1 MSVFSRGTDRPE
13 VHAGVE
19 DVDLTGTT
27 ALVTGG
33 TDGIGREAAAA
44 LARLGATVLVTGR
57 DGAKGEAVEAE
68 LAASGDGEARFY
80 AADFADLDAVGDL
93 ADSVAAEHD
102 ALDLLVNN
110 AGAIFREASLTPDG
124 VERTMAVNYLA
135 HFVLTRGCYDL
146 LRAAPDG
153 RVVNVSSNG
162 HRFADW
168 EPAAL
173 ESLEDYGAFG
183 AYNRSKLA
191 LLMFSN
197 ELAARSDAVR
207 SNGLHPGFV
216 PDSGFYR
223 GFPSVFRRLLPLL
236 LYVPRAVIRRPVV
249 TSAEAAG
256 GVVYVAVSPDT
267 ASATGRYYEE
277 YEPIRPADVALDAG
291 ARRELWDRSEALSGV
306 EWDP

>member
-1 MSVFSRGTDRPE
+1 MFSRGTDRPE

-19 DVDLTGTT
+19 DVDLAGTT

-33 TDGIGREAAAA
+33 TDGIGREVATA
-44 LARLGATVLVTGR
+44 LGRLEATVLVTGR
-57 DGAKGEAVEAE
+57 DEEKGRAVAAE
-68 LAASGDGEARFY
+68 LTAAAAADAGFY
-80 AADFADLDAVGDL
+80 AADFADLDAVRDL
-93 ADSVAAEHD
+93 ASAVAGDHD
-102 ALDLLVNN
+102 ELDLLVNN

-124 VERTMAVNYLA
+124 VEQTMAVNYLA
-135 HFVLTRGCYDL
+135 HFLLTHDCYDL

-168 EPAAL
+168 TPDAFD
-173 ESLEDYGAFG
+173 SLEDYGAFS

-207 SNGLHPGFV
+207 VNSLHPGFV

-249 TSAEAAG
+249 TSSEAAG
-256 GVVYVAVSPDT
+256 GVVYVAVSPET
-267 ASATGRYYEE
+267 ASATGNYYEE
-277 YEPIRPADVALDAG
+277 HEPISPADVALDPE
-291 ARRELWDRSEALSGV
+291 ARAELWDLSETLAGV